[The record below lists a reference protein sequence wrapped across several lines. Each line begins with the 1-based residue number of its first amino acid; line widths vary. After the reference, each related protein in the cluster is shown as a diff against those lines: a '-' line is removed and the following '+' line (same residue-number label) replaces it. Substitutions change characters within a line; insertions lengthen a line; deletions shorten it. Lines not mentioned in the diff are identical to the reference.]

1 MDDETAA
8 RIAALEQHI
17 DRLYA
22 MLGHT
27 GPYSTPSWPEHP
39 TAPGPDYPEPPHPPY
54 PSMSAPTTPQLG
66 GMAVSPTVM
75 DLIRQDK
82 EIHAIKQYR
91 KETGSGLKDAK
102 QAVDKIVRDYRQG
115 LIR

>member
-22 MLGHT
+22 MLGKT
-27 GPYSTPSWPEHP
+27 GPYSTPKWPQHP
-39 TAPGPDYPEPPHPPY
+39 TTPGPDYPPPPNPPY
-54 PSMSAPTTPQLG
+54 PSIGAPNPQLG
-66 GMAVSPTVM
+66 GMAVSATVM
-75 DLIRQDK
+75 DLVRQDK

-91 KETGSGLKDAK
+91 KETGSGLKEAK
-102 QAVDKIVRDYRQG
+102 QAIDKVVRDYRQG